1 MMLILVSLCL
11 IFFALKEL
19 INEYQYQKQKK
30 TLTSLLK
37 EEVIKPKTTNRKNND
52 VAFEKIIAQNSV
64 AVSFLNRFQ
73 DEQLWK
79 VYAIVVILGILFL
92 INSIFDIVNLDET
105 TLIVSLFL
113 IAVVIIIIPERLVKA
128 QTAKRIRGVS
138 RDLPLVIDI
147 IAIMVKSGMTVENS
161 FNYLS
166 TRTSNINK
174 DIETILERACLM
186 MEVNGI
192 EQAIDLI
199 YREVPSKEMRMFC
212 TTLKRNISYGD
223 SIYIT
228 LLNLSSEIREMQR
241 LSIEEKIAA
250 VSAKMTVPMM
260 VFILFP
266 SLVVIAGPIILKIL
280 SMPVFNN

>member
-30 TLTSLLK
+30 SLTSLLK

>member
-1 MMLILVSLCL
+1 MLILLSLCL
-11 IFFALKEL
+11 IFFSLKEL

-30 TLTSLLK
+30 SLISLLK
-37 EEVIKPKTTNRKNND
+37 EEVVKTKTTNRKNND
-52 VAFEKIIAQNSV
+52 VAFEKIIAQNS
-64 AVSFLNRFQ
+64 ASVSFLSRFQ

-92 INSIFDIVNLDET
+92 INTIFDIVTLDEKV
-105 TLIVSLFL
+105 LILSLFL

-128 QTAKRIRGVS
+128 QTAKRIKGIS

-174 DIETILERACLM
+174 DIEAILERACLM

-212 TTLKRNISYGD
+212 TTLKRNINYGD

-228 LLNLSSEIREMQR
+228 LMNLSSEIREMQR
-241 LSIEEKIAA
+241 LNIEEKIAA
-250 VSAKMTVPMM
+250 ISAKMTVPMM
-260 VFILFP
+260 FFILFP
-266 SLVVIAGPIILKIL
+266 SLVVIAGPIVLKIL
-280 SMPVFNN
+280 RMEL

>member
-1 MMLILVSLCL
+1 MMLILISLCL
-11 IFFALKEL
+11 IFFSLKEL
-19 INEYQYQKQKK
+19 IDEYQYQKQKK
-30 TLTSLLK
+30 NLTSLLK
-37 EEVIKPKTTNRKNND
+37 EEAVKPKTANKKNND
-52 VAFEKIIAQNSV
+52 IAFQKIVAQNST

-79 VYAIVVILGILFL
+79 IYAIVIILGVLFL
-92 INSIFDIVNLDET
+92 INTIFDIVNLDET
-105 TLIVSLFL
+105 TLVISLFL

-128 QTAKRIRGVS
+128 QTAKRIKGIS
-138 RDLPLVIDI
+138 RDLPLIIDI

-174 DIETILERACLM
+174 DIEAILERACLM

-212 TTLKRNISYGD
+212 TTLKRNINYGD

-228 LLNLSSEIREMQR
+228 LMNLSSEIREMQR
-241 LSIEEKIAA
+241 LNIEEKIAS
-250 VSAKMTVPMM
+250 VSAKMTVPLMIC
-260 VFILFP
+260 ILFP
-266 SLVVIAGPIILKIL
+266 SLVVIAGPIVLKIL
-280 SMPVFNN
+280 SMNL

>member
-1 MMLILVSLCL
+1 MLILLSLCL
-11 IFFALKEL
+11 IFFSLKEL

-30 TLTSLLK
+30 SLISLLK
-37 EEVIKPKTTNRKNND
+37 EEVVKTKTTNRKNND
-52 VAFEKIIAQNSV
+52 VAFEKIIAQNS
-64 AVSFLNRFQ
+64 ASVSFLSRFQ

-92 INSIFDIVNLDET
+92 INTIFDIVTLDEKV
-105 TLIVSLFL
+105 LILSLFL

-128 QTAKRIRGVS
+128 QTAKRIKGIS

-174 DIETILERACLM
+174 DIEAILERACLM

-212 TTLKRNISYGD
+212 TTLKRNINYGD

-228 LLNLSSEIREMQR
+228 LMNLSSEIREMQR
-241 LSIEEKIAA
+241 LNIEEKIAA
-250 VSAKMTVPMM
+250 ISAKMTVPMM
-260 VFILFP
+260 FFILFP
-266 SLVVIAGPIILKIL
+266 SLVVIAGPIVLKIL
-280 SMPVFNN
+280 SMEL

>member
-212 TTLKRNISYGD
+212 TTLKRNINYGD

-228 LLNLSSEIREMQR
+228 LMNLSSEIREMQR
-241 LSIEEKIAA
+241 LNIEEKIAS

-260 VFILFP
+260 IFILFP
-266 SLVVIAGPIILKIL
+266 SLVVIAGPIALKIL
-280 SMPVFNN
+280 SMNF

>member
-1 MMLILVSLCL
+1 MLILVSLCL
-11 IFFALKEL
+11 IFFSLKEL

-30 TLTSLLK
+30 NLTSLLK
-37 EEVIKPKTTNRKNND
+37 EEVVKPKAGNRKNND
-52 VAFEKIIAQNSV
+52 IAFEKIVAQNSA

-79 VYAIVVILGILFL
+79 IYAIVIILGVLFL
-92 INSIFDIVNLDET
+92 INTIFDIVNLDET
-105 TLIVSLFL
+105 TLVIALFL

-128 QTAKRIRGVS
+128 QTAKRVKGIS
-138 RDLPLVIDI
+138 RDLPLIIDI

-174 DIETILERACLM
+174 DIEAILERACLM

-192 EQAIDLI
+192 EQAVDLI

-212 TTLKRNISYGD
+212 TTLKRNINYGD

-228 LLNLSSEIREMQR
+228 LMNLSSEIREMQR
-241 LSIEEKIAA
+241 LNIEEKIAS

-260 VFILFP
+260 IFILFP
-266 SLVVIAGPIILKIL
+266 SLVVIAGPIALKIL
-280 SMPVFNN
+280 SMSF

>member
-19 INEYQYQKQKK
+19 IDEYQYQKQKK

>member
-1 MMLILVSLCL
+1 MLILLSLCL
-11 IFFALKEL
+11 IFFSLKEL

-30 TLTSLLK
+30 SLISLLK
-37 EEVIKPKTTNRKNND
+37 EEVVKTKTTNRNNND
-52 VAFEKIIAQNSV
+52 VAFEKIIAQNS
-64 AVSFLNRFQ
+64 ASVSFLSRFQ

-92 INSIFDIVNLDET
+92 INTIFDIVTLDET
-105 TLIVSLFL
+105 VLILSLFL

-128 QTAKRIRGVS
+128 QTAKRIKGIS

-174 DIETILERACLM
+174 DIEAILERACLM

-212 TTLKRNISYGD
+212 TTLKRNINYGD

-228 LLNLSSEIREMQR
+228 LMNLSSEIREMQR
-241 LSIEEKIAA
+241 LNIEEKIAS

-260 VFILFP
+260 IFILFP
-266 SLVVIAGPIILKIL
+266 SLVVIAGPIALKIL
-280 SMPVFNN
+280 SMEF

>member
-1 MMLILVSLCL
+1 MLILVSLCL
-11 IFFALKEL
+11 IFFSLKEL

-30 TLTSLLK
+30 NLTSLLK
-37 EEVIKPKTTNRKNND
+37 EEVVKPKAGNRKNND
-52 VAFEKIIAQNSV
+52 IAFEKIVAQNSA

-79 VYAIVVILGILFL
+79 IYAIVIILGVLFL
-92 INSIFDIVNLDET
+92 INTIFDIVNLDET
-105 TLIVSLFL
+105 TLVIALFL

-128 QTAKRIRGVS
+128 QTAKRVKGIS
-138 RDLPLVIDI
+138 RDLPLIIDI

-174 DIETILERACLM
+174 DIEAILERACLM

-192 EQAIDLI
+192 EQAVDLI

-212 TTLKRNISYGD
+212 TTLKRNINYGD

-228 LLNLSSEIREMQR
+228 LMNLSSEIREMQR
-241 LSIEEKIAA
+241 LNIEEKIAS

-260 VFILFP
+260 IFILFP
-266 SLVVIAGPIILKIL
+266 SLVVIAGPIVLKI
-280 SMPVFNN
+280 SRMNF

>member
-1 MMLILVSLCL
+1 MLILVSLCL
-11 IFFALKEL
+11 IFFSAKEL

-30 TLTSLLK
+30 NLTSLLK
-37 EEVIKPKTTNRKNND
+37 EEVVKPKTANRKNND
-52 VAFEKIIAQNSV
+52 VAFEKIVAQNSA
-64 AVSFLNRFQ
+64 AVSFLSRFQ

-79 VYAIVVILGILFL
+79 IYAIVIILGVLFL
-92 INSIFDIVNLDET
+92 INTIFDIVNLDET
-105 TLIVSLFL
+105 TLVISLFL

-128 QTAKRIRGVS
+128 QTAKRIKGIS
-138 RDLPLVIDI
+138 RDLPLIIDI

-174 DIETILERACLM
+174 DIEAILERACLM

-212 TTLKRNISYGD
+212 TTLDRKS
-223 SIYIT
+223 
-228 LLNLSSEIREMQR
+228 
-241 LSIEEKIAA
+241 
-250 VSAKMTVPMM
+250 
-260 VFILFP
+260 
-266 SLVVIAGPIILKIL
+266 VV
-280 SMPVFNN
+280 

>member
-1 MMLILVSLCL
+1 MLILVSLCL
-11 IFFALKEL
+11 IFFSLKEL

-30 TLTSLLK
+30 SLISLLK
-37 EEVIKPKTTNRKNND
+37 EEVVKTKTTNRKNND
-52 VAFEKIIAQNSV
+52 VAFEKIIAQNS
-64 AVSFLNRFQ
+64 ASVSFLSRFQ

-92 INSIFDIVNLDET
+92 INTIFDIVTLDEKV
-105 TLIVSLFL
+105 LILSLFL

-128 QTAKRIRGVS
+128 QTAKRIKGIS

-174 DIETILERACLM
+174 DIEAILERACLM

-212 TTLKRNISYGD
+212 TTLKRNINYGD

-228 LLNLSSEIREMQR
+228 LMNLSSEIREMQR
-241 LSIEEKIAA
+241 LNIEEKIAA
-250 VSAKMTVPMM
+250 ISAKMTVPMM
-260 VFILFP
+260 FFILFP
-266 SLVVIAGPIILKIL
+266 SLVVIAGPIVLKIL
-280 SMPVFNN
+280 SMNL

>member
-79 VYAIVVILGILFL
+79 VYAIIVILGILFL

>member
-1 MMLILVSLCL
+1 MLILVSLCL
-11 IFFALKEL
+11 IFFSAKEL

-30 TLTSLLK
+30 NLTSLLK
-37 EEVIKPKTTNRKNND
+37 EEVVKPKTANRKNND
-52 VAFEKIIAQNSV
+52 VAFEKIVAQNSA
-64 AVSFLNRFQ
+64 AVSFLSRFQ

-79 VYAIVVILGILFL
+79 IYAIVIILGVLFL
-92 INSIFDIVNLDET
+92 INTIFDIVNLDET
-105 TLIVSLFL
+105 TLVISLFL

-128 QTAKRIRGVS
+128 QTAKRIKGIS
-138 RDLPLVIDI
+138 RDLPLIIDI

-174 DIETILERACLM
+174 DIEAILERACLM

-212 TTLKRNISYGD
+212 TTLKRNINYGD

-228 LLNLSSEIREMQR
+228 LMNLSSEIREMQR
-241 LSIEEKIAA
+241 LNIEEKIAA
-250 VSAKMTVPMM
+250 ISAKMTVPMM
-260 VFILFP
+260 FFILFP
-266 SLVVIAGPIILKIL
+266 SLVVIAGPIVLKIL
-280 SMPVFNN
+280 SMNL

>member
-1 MMLILVSLCL
+1 MLILVSLCL
-11 IFFALKEL
+11 IFFSLKEL

-30 TLTSLLK
+30 NLTSLLK
-37 EEVIKPKTTNRKNND
+37 EEVVKPKAGNRKNND
-52 VAFEKIIAQNSV
+52 IAFEKIVAQNSA

-79 VYAIVVILGILFL
+79 IYAIVIILGVLFL
-92 INSIFDIVNLDET
+92 INTIFDIVNLDET
-105 TLIVSLFL
+105 TLVIALFL

-128 QTAKRIRGVS
+128 QTAKRVKGIS
-138 RDLPLVIDI
+138 RDLPLIIDI

-174 DIETILERACLM
+174 DIEAILERACLM

-212 TTLKRNISYGD
+212 TTLKRNINYGD

-228 LLNLSSEIREMQR
+228 LMNLSSEIREMQR
-241 LSIEEKIAA
+241 LNIEEKIAS

-260 VFILFP
+260 IFILFP
-266 SLVVIAGPIILKIL
+266 SLVVIAGPIALKIL
-280 SMPVFNN
+280 SMNF

>member
-1 MMLILVSLCL
+1 MLILVSLCL
-11 IFFALKEL
+11 IFFSLKEL

-30 TLTSLLK
+30 NLTSLLK
-37 EEVIKPKTTNRKNND
+37 EEVVKPKAGNRKNND
-52 VAFEKIIAQNSV
+52 IAFEKIVAQNSA

-79 VYAIVVILGILFL
+79 IYAIVIILGVLFL
-92 INSIFDIVNLDET
+92 INTIFDIVNLDET
-105 TLIVSLFL
+105 TLVISLFL

-128 QTAKRIRGVS
+128 QTAKRVKGIS
-138 RDLPLVIDI
+138 RDLPLIIDI

-174 DIETILERACLM
+174 DIEAILERACLM

-212 TTLKRNISYGD
+212 TTLKRNINYGD

-228 LLNLSSEIREMQR
+228 LMNLSSEIREMQR
-241 LSIEEKIAA
+241 LNIEEKIAS

-260 VFILFP
+260 IFILFP
-266 SLVVIAGPIILKIL
+266 SLVVIAGPIALKIL
-280 SMPVFNN
+280 SMSF

>member
-1 MMLILVSLCL
+1 MLILISLCL
-11 IFFALKEL
+11 IFFSLKEL
-19 INEYQYQKQKK
+19 IDEYQYQKQKK
-30 TLTSLLK
+30 NLTSLLK
-37 EEVIKPKTTNRKNND
+37 EEAVKPKTANKKNND
-52 VAFEKIIAQNSV
+52 IAFQKIVAQNST

-79 VYAIVVILGILFL
+79 IYAVVIILGVLFL
-92 INSIFDIVNLDET
+92 INTIFDIVNLDET

-128 QTAKRIRGVS
+128 QTAKRIKGIS
-138 RDLPLVIDI
+138 RDLPLIIDI

-174 DIETILERACLM
+174 DIEAILERACLM

-212 TTLKRNISYGD
+212 TTLKRNINYGD

-228 LLNLSSEIREMQR
+228 LMNLSSEIREMQR
-241 LSIEEKIAA
+241 LNIEERIAS

-260 VFILFP
+260 ICILFP
-266 SLVVIAGPIILKIL
+266 SLVVIAGPIVLKIL
-280 SMPVFNN
+280 RINID

>member
-174 DIETILERACLM
+174 DIEAILERACLM

>member
-1 MMLILVSLCL
+1 MLILLSLCL
-11 IFFALKEL
+11 IFFSLKEL

-30 TLTSLLK
+30 SLISLLK
-37 EEVIKPKTTNRKNND
+37 EEVVKTKTTNRKNND
-52 VAFEKIIAQNSV
+52 VAFEKIIAQNS
-64 AVSFLNRFQ
+64 ASVSFLSRFQ

-92 INSIFDIVNLDET
+92 INTIFDIVTLDEKV
-105 TLIVSLFL
+105 LILSLFL

-128 QTAKRIRGVS
+128 QTAKRIKGIS
-138 RDLPLVIDI
+138 RDLPLVIDV

-174 DIETILERACLM
+174 DIEAILERACLM

-212 TTLKRNISYGD
+212 TTLKRNINYGD

-228 LLNLSSEIREMQR
+228 LMNLSSEIREMQR
-241 LSIEEKIAA
+241 LNIEEKIAA
-250 VSAKMTVPMM
+250 ISAKMTVPMM
-260 VFILFP
+260 FFILFP
-266 SLVVIAGPIILKIL
+266 SLVVIAGPIVLKIL
-280 SMPVFNN
+280 SMNL

>member
-1 MMLILVSLCL
+1 MLILVSLCL
-11 IFFALKEL
+11 IFFSLKEL

>member
-1 MMLILVSLCL
+1 MLILLSLCL
-11 IFFALKEL
+11 IFFSLKEL

-30 TLTSLLK
+30 SLISLLK
-37 EEVIKPKTTNRKNND
+37 EEVVKTKTTNRKNND
-52 VAFEKIIAQNSV
+52 VAFEKIIAQNS
-64 AVSFLNRFQ
+64 ASVSFLSRFQ

-92 INSIFDIVNLDET
+92 INTIFDIVTLDEKV
-105 TLIVSLFL
+105 LILSLFL

-128 QTAKRIRGVS
+128 QTAKRIKGIS

-174 DIETILERACLM
+174 DIEAILERACLM

-212 TTLKRNISYGD
+212 TTLKRNINYGD

-228 LLNLSSEIREMQR
+228 LMNLSSEIREMQR
-241 LSIEEKIAA
+241 LNIEEKIAA
-250 VSAKMTVPMM
+250 ISAKMTVPMM
-260 VFILFP
+260 FFILFP
-266 SLVVIAGPIILKIL
+266 SLVVIAGPIVLKIL
-280 SMPVFNN
+280 SMNL

>member
-1 MMLILVSLCL
+1 MLILLSLCL
-11 IFFALKEL
+11 IFFSLKEL

-30 TLTSLLK
+30 SLISLLK
-37 EEVIKPKTTNRKNND
+37 EEVVKTKTTNRNNND
-52 VAFEKIIAQNSV
+52 VAFEKIIAQNS
-64 AVSFLNRFQ
+64 ASVSFLSRFQ

-92 INSIFDIVNLDET
+92 INTIFDIVTLDEKV
-105 TLIVSLFL
+105 LILSLFL

-128 QTAKRIRGVS
+128 QTAKRIKGIS
-138 RDLPLVIDI
+138 RDLPLVIDV

-174 DIETILERACLM
+174 DIEAILERACLM

-212 TTLKRNISYGD
+212 TTLKRNINYGD

-228 LLNLSSEIREMQR
+228 LMNLSSEIREMQR
-241 LSIEEKIAA
+241 LNIEEKIAS
-250 VSAKMTVPMM
+250 VSAKMTVPLMIC
-260 VFILFP
+260 ILFP
-266 SLVVIAGPIILKIL
+266 SLVVIAGPIVLKIL
-280 SMPVFNN
+280 SMNL

>member
-1 MMLILVSLCL
+1 MLIFVSLCL
-11 IFFALKEL
+11 IFFSLKEL

-30 TLTSLLK
+30 SLTSLLK
-37 EEVIKPKTTNRKNND
+37 EEVVKPKVGNRKNND
-52 VAFEKIIAQNSV
+52 IAFEKIVAQNSA
-64 AVSFLNRFQ
+64 AVSFLSRFQ

-79 VYAIVVILGILFL
+79 VYAIVIILGVLFL
-92 INSIFDIVNLDET
+92 INTVFDIVNLDET
-105 TLIVSLFL
+105 ILILSLFL
-113 IAVVIIIIPERLVKA
+113 IAVAIIIIPERLVKA
-128 QTAKRIRGVS
+128 QTAKRIKGIS

-174 DIETILERACLM
+174 DIEAILERACLM

-212 TTLKRNISYGD
+212 TTLKRNINYGD

-228 LLNLSSEIREMQR
+228 LMNLSSEIREMQR
-241 LSIEEKIAA
+241 LNIEEKIAS

-260 VFILFP
+260 IFILFP
-266 SLVVIAGPIILKIL
+266 SLVVIAGPIALKIL
-280 SMPVFNN
+280 SMNF

>member
-1 MMLILVSLCL
+1 MLILVSLCL
-11 IFFALKEL
+11 IFFSAKEL

-30 TLTSLLK
+30 NLTSLLK
-37 EEVIKPKTTNRKNND
+37 EEVVKPKTANRKNND
-52 VAFEKIIAQNSV
+52 VAFEKIVAQNSA

-79 VYAIVVILGILFL
+79 IYAIVIILGVLFL
-92 INSIFDIVNLDET
+92 INTIFDIVNLDET
-105 TLIVSLFL
+105 TLVISLFL

-128 QTAKRIRGVS
+128 QTAKRIKGIS
-138 RDLPLVIDI
+138 RDLPLIIDI

-174 DIETILERACLM
+174 DIEAILERACLM

-212 TTLKRNISYGD
+212 TTLKRNINYGD

-228 LLNLSSEIREMQR
+228 LMNLSSEIREMQR
-241 LSIEEKIAA
+241 LNIEEKIAS
-250 VSAKMTVPMM
+250 VSAKMTVPLMIC
-260 VFILFP
+260 ILFP
-266 SLVVIAGPIILKIL
+266 SLVVIAGPIVLKIL
-280 SMPVFNN
+280 SMNL

>member
-1 MMLILVSLCL
+1 MLILVSLCL
-11 IFFALKEL
+11 IFFSLKEL

-30 TLTSLLK
+30 NLTSLLK
-37 EEVIKPKTTNRKNND
+37 EEVVKPKAGNRKNND
-52 VAFEKIIAQNSV
+52 IAFEKIVAQNSA

-79 VYAIVVILGILFL
+79 IYAIVIILGVLFL
-92 INSIFDIVNLDET
+92 INTIFDIVNLDET
-105 TLIVSLFL
+105 TLVIALFL

-128 QTAKRIRGVS
+128 QTAKRVKGIS
-138 RDLPLVIDI
+138 RDLPLIIDI

-174 DIETILERACLM
+174 DIEAILERACLM

-192 EQAIDLI
+192 EQAVDLI

-212 TTLKRNISYGD
+212 TTLKRNINYGD

-228 LLNLSSEIREMQR
+228 LMNLSSEIREMQR
-241 LSIEEKIAA
+241 LNIEEKIAS

-260 VFILFP
+260 IFILFP
-266 SLVVIAGPIILKIL
+266 SLVVIAGPIALKIL
-280 SMPVFNN
+280 SMEF

>member
-1 MMLILVSLCL
+1 MLILVSLCL
-11 IFFALKEL
+11 IFFSAKEL

-30 TLTSLLK
+30 NLTSLLK
-37 EEVIKPKTTNRKNND
+37 EEVVKPKTANRKNND
-52 VAFEKIIAQNSV
+52 VAFEKIVAQNSA
-64 AVSFLNRFQ
+64 AVSFLSRFQ

-79 VYAIVVILGILFL
+79 IYAIVIILGVLFL
-92 INSIFDIVNLDET
+92 INTIFDIVNLDET
-105 TLIVSLFL
+105 TLVISLFL

-128 QTAKRIRGVS
+128 QTAKRIKGIS
-138 RDLPLVIDI
+138 RDLPLIIDI

-174 DIETILERACLM
+174 DIEAILERACLM

-212 TTLKRNISYGD
+212 TTLKRNINYGD

-228 LLNLSSEIREMQR
+228 LMNLSSEIREMQR
-241 LSIEEKIAA
+241 LNIEEKIAS
-250 VSAKMTVPMM
+250 VSAKMTVPLMI
-260 VFILFP
+260 FILFP
-266 SLVVIAGPIILKIL
+266 SLVVIAGPIVLKIL
-280 SMPVFNN
+280 RMNL

>member
-1 MMLILVSLCL
+1 MLILISLCL
-11 IFFALKEL
+11 IFFSLKEL
-19 INEYQYQKQKK
+19 IDEYQYQKQKK
-30 TLTSLLK
+30 NLTSLLK
-37 EEVIKPKTTNRKNND
+37 EEAVKPKTANKKNND
-52 VAFEKIIAQNSV
+52 IAFQKIVAQNST

-79 VYAIVVILGILFL
+79 IYAIVIILGVLFL
-92 INSIFDIVNLDET
+92 INTIFDIVNLDET

-128 QTAKRIRGVS
+128 QTAKRIKGIS
-138 RDLPLVIDI
+138 RDLPLIIDI

-174 DIETILERACLM
+174 DIEAILERACLM

-212 TTLKRNISYGD
+212 TTLKRNINYGD

-228 LLNLSSEIREMQR
+228 LMNLSSEIREMQR
-241 LSIEEKIAA
+241 LNIEERIAS

-260 VFILFP
+260 ICILFP
-266 SLVVIAGPIILKIL
+266 SLVVIAGPIVLKIL
-280 SMPVFNN
+280 RINID

>member
-1 MMLILVSLCL
+1 MLILLSLCL
-11 IFFALKEL
+11 IFFSLKEL

-30 TLTSLLK
+30 SLISLLK
-37 EEVIKPKTTNRKNND
+37 EEVVKTKTTNRKNND
-52 VAFEKIIAQNSV
+52 VAFEKIIAQNS
-64 AVSFLNRFQ
+64 ASVSFLSRFQ

-92 INSIFDIVNLDET
+92 INTIFDIVTLDET
-105 TLIVSLFL
+105 VLILSLFL

-128 QTAKRIRGVS
+128 QTAKRIKGIS

-174 DIETILERACLM
+174 DIEAILERACLM

-212 TTLKRNISYGD
+212 TTLKRNINYGD

-228 LLNLSSEIREMQR
+228 LMNLSSEIREMQR
-241 LSIEEKIAA
+241 LNIEEKIAA
-250 VSAKMTVPMM
+250 ISAKMTVPMM
-260 VFILFP
+260 FFILFP
-266 SLVVIAGPIILKIL
+266 SLVVIAGPIVLKIL
-280 SMPVFNN
+280 SMNL

>member
-1 MMLILVSLCL
+1 MLILVSLCL
-11 IFFALKEL
+11 IFFSLKEL

-30 TLTSLLK
+30 NLTSLLK
-37 EEVIKPKTTNRKNND
+37 EEVVKPKAGNRKNND
-52 VAFEKIIAQNSV
+52 IAFEKIVAQNSA

-79 VYAIVVILGILFL
+79 IYAIVIILGVLFL
-92 INSIFDIVNLDET
+92 INTIFDIVNLDET
-105 TLIVSLFL
+105 TLVIALFL

-128 QTAKRIRGVS
+128 QTAKRVKGIS
-138 RDLPLVIDI
+138 RDLPLIIDI

-174 DIETILERACLM
+174 DIEAILERACLM

-212 TTLKRNISYGD
+212 TTLKRNINYGD

-228 LLNLSSEIREMQR
+228 LMNLSSEIREMQR
-241 LSIEEKIAA
+241 LNIEEKIASI
-250 VSAKMTVPMM
+250 SAKMTVPLMI
-260 VFILFP
+260 FILFP
-266 SLVVIAGPIILKIL
+266 SLVVIAGPIVLKIL
-280 SMPVFNN
+280 RMNL